1 MTKTCFVTF
10 GSGVLDQRSKD
21 LFRPLSPL
29 SLPSLV
35 VISSYSPEVG
45 VSMMVVIPSTV
56 LWLKDNGLI
65 PSWWCIAELVVV
77 KILQLSVQG
86 GVLPGEGLRRRG
98 RGVGRVSGNTPL
110 RPLQAVAVKA
120 QWAELFLVRVRA
132 RVVPGHCHCEGWVS
146 LTSKKLRKQNRK
158 YRLEETM
165 AKKVVVTLAPMFE
178 GGL

>member
-1 MTKTCFVTF
+1 M
-10 GSGVLDQRSKD
+10 
-21 LFRPLSPL
+21 
-29 SLPSLV
+29 
-35 VISSYSPEVG
+35 
-45 VSMMVVIPSTV
+45 
-56 LWLKDNGLI
+56 
-65 PSWWCIAELVVV
+65 